1 MTNEY
6 GKMKTAKIITVDGLN
21 PRFLGAY
28 GNTWVQTPFLDQL
41 ASRSIVAE
49 YFIAEAFDKSVLMQ
63 RIAEASASRRES
75 NSLQVEPNL
84 FGFQKTTLITDD
96 EVFASNFGNL
106 FKTVEWVQVESEIPD
121 DGQTDNQPE
130 THFERLFSVAALY
143 DSHMDS
149 GNIGDSNA
157 SPSELIWIH
166 SSGMS
171 LQWDAPLEMQEHFK
185 GETDPE
191 PRVFSPPP
199 FLTLDEHFDPDQRTE
214 ILHGYA
220 AEIRSLDESLERY
233 FKATE
238 PKTASAWPSL
248 TLFCGLRGFPLGEH
262 LHVGI
267 PPDNQRR
274 KDDATN
280 VDDTGPADE
289 LYCENLHVPF
299 FLTSNATTTD
309 SSETGE
315 TNLKFDRAQFEGDRV
330 DQFLQ
335 TSDIAAILRKW
346 LETPE
351 NGDLEIPTRELAI
364 STCRNQSRIQT
375 DDWSLILRSEQ
386 TSNHP
391 DTQDIEDGIR
401 RRLFAKPDDRLEINE
416 VSGICEEIADN
427 LEASLK
433 KELAAR
439 GLAK

>member
-1 MTNEY
+1 MIRINER
-6 GKMKTAKIITVDGLN
+6 K
-21 PRFLGAY
+21 F
-28 GNTWVQTPFLDQL
+28 
-41 ASRSIVAE
+41 
-49 YFIAEAFDKSVLMQ
+49 
-63 RIAEASASRRES
+63 
-75 NSLQVEPNL
+75 
-84 FGFQKTTLITDD
+84 
-96 EVFASNFGNL
+96 
-106 FKTVEWVQVESEIPD
+106 
-121 DGQTDNQPE
+121 
-130 THFERLFSVAALY
+130 
-143 DSHMDS
+143 
-149 GNIGDSNA
+149 
-157 SPSELIWIH
+157 
-166 SSGMS
+166 
-171 LQWDAPLEMQEHFK
+171 
-185 GETDPE
+185 
-191 PRVFSPPP
+191 
-199 FLTLDEHFDPDQRTE
+199 
-214 ILHGYA
+214 LHGYA

-351 NGDLEIPTRELAI
+351 NGDLEIPTRELAFPLAGTNRESKLMI
-364 STCRNQSRIQT
+364 GHSSCDQNKRPTTPIRKILKMEFGEGFSQSQM
-375 DDWSLILRSEQ
+375 
-386 TSNHP
+386 
-391 DTQDIEDGIR
+391 
-401 RRLFAKPDDRLEINE
+401 DRLEITR
-416 VSGICEEIADN
+416 SRGFAKK
-427 LEASLK
+427 SLTTWSK
-433 KELAAR
+433 P
-439 GLAK
+439 